1 MNSRELILLD
11 TAASDNDGQ
20 QQSQE
25 APQRDENVYSW
36 LNDPV
41 AQQEYRDWLDQ
52 LDSES
57 RKQIEGGHGQD

>member
-1 MNSRELILLD
+1 MD

-25 APQRDENVYSW
+25 AEKGDNVYSW

-41 AQQEYRDWLDQ
+41 AQAEYQAWLDE
-52 LDSES
+52 LDRTRME
-57 RKQIEGGHGQD
+57 QDGQN